1 MSPSLGFSLIA
12 AAAYLIGSLPFGYL
26 IGRWRGVDVRTAGS
40 GNIGATNVGRILG
53 KKWGGLV
60 LLLDGLKGLLP
71 TLLLPHLVADDLRT
85 HAAVLAGVGTILG
98 HMFPC
103 WLKFRGGKGVATALG
118 VALVLSWQATLI
130 AAGIFFLLFV
140 AFRIVSLGS
149 IGAAMAFAVTQMIR
163 LRPDPF
169 AAGHWSLA
177 AFSLAI
183 PALIILR
190 HRSNI
195 VRLLRG
201 EEKRFSSKS
210 KSGEPT
216 VPEVPASSGPGPA

>member
-1 MSPSLGFSLIA
+1 MSPSIGFSLIA
-12 AAAYLIGSLPFGYL
+12 SAAYLIGSLPFGYL

-40 GNIGATNVGRILG
+40 GNIGATNVGRLLG
-53 KKWGGLV
+53 KKWGSLV

-71 TLLLPHLVADDLRT
+71 TLLLPHLLSDDRT
-85 HAAVLAGVGTILG
+85 HAAVLAGISTILG

-118 VALVLSWQATLI
+118 VALVLAWQATLI
-130 AAGIFFLLFV
+130 AAAVFFLLFV
-140 AFRIVSLGS
+140 TFRIVSLGS
-149 IGAAMAFAVTQMIR
+149 IGAALAFAVTQMIR

-169 AAGHWSLA
+169 AADRWSLA
-177 AFSLAI
+177 VFSLAI

-195 VRLLRG
+195 VRLWRG

-210 KSGEPT
+210 KSAET
-216 VPEVPASSGPGPA
+216 AAPEVPASSGPGPA

>member
-1 MSPSLGFSLIA
+1 MSPSLGFSLVA
-12 AAAYLIGSLPFGYL
+12 AAAYLVGSLPFGYL

-40 GNIGATNVGRILG
+40 GNIGATNVGRLLG

-71 TLLLPHLVADDLRT
+71 TLLLPHLVADDRT
-85 HAAVLAGVGTILG
+85 HAAVLAGVAAILG

-103 WLKFRGGKGVATALG
+103 WLRFRGGKGVATALG

-130 AAGIFFLLFV
+130 AAAVFLMLFV

-149 IGAAMAFAVTQMIR
+149 IGAALAFAVTQMVR
-163 LRPDPF
+163 LRPEPF
-169 AAGHWSLA
+169 AADRWSLA

-195 VRLLRG
+195 VRLWRG
-201 EEKRFSSKS
+201 EENRFRSKP
-210 KSGEPT
+210 KSGDSAA
-216 VPEVPASSGPGPA
+216 PEAPASPGPGPA